1 MFSRPVFVT
10 LWTTAL
16 CPWDFSNKNTGVGCH
31 FHFPGDLPNPG
42 TEPTSPRVSCIASGF
57 FTHGAAGETL
67 VLVPL
72 LPPNSIRRRIIL
84 ILSLPEMPAPS
95 TVTGK

>member
-1 MFSRPVFVT
+1 MFSRSVFVT

-42 TEPTSPRVSCIASGF
+42 TEPTSPVSPALQ
-57 FTHGAAGETL
+57 AD
-67 VLVPL
+67 
-72 LPPNSIRRRIIL
+72 
-84 ILSLPEMPAPS
+84 SLPTEPL
-95 TVTGK
+95 GKPFFFSPYYLQTP